1 LGRWI
6 AVAEAELV
14 DDDMIVEPEDAVDTA
29 GVVARVGVLELEDVD
44 DGVRSVE
51 ARTDDKELVM
61 RVEEALALPTGED
74 VEEPPKTGDVAPRL
88 GDEVEPMLE
97 IADVVLAELGIL

>member
-1 LGRWI
+1 MGRWI

-44 DGVRSVE
+44 GVRSVE
-51 ARTDDKELVM
+51 ARTDDKELVI

-74 VEEPPKTGDVAPRL
+74 VEEPPRTGDVAPRL